1 MLNVVWQA
9 LPQSHRG
16 CNFTP
21 TPPAPPPVSSHVT
34 RDALKVC
41 EWERKSDRGYMAQ
54 TSCRC
59 GVVIAFVSNPNEIN
73 TDRPQLLPQ
82 STRTA
87 TATSTSLFLLAFYL
101 HSLRRIKLL
110 CTNQIHKH
118 KIPRHTHTHT
128 GASTKTQQIHTHT
141 HTQRPLWHRIAT
153 QNEA

>member
-1 MLNVVWQA
+1 MQNECLMSCGRHFPSLIAAATSLVPRPLPHLFLLLSLGMLLKCV
-9 LPQSHRG
+9 SGRG
-16 CNFTP
+16 R
-21 TPPAPPPVSSHVT
+21 VS
-34 RDALKVC
+34 
-41 EWERKSDRGYMAQ
+41 GYTGL

-73 TDRPQLLPQ
+73 TDRPQLQPQ

-118 KIPRHTHTHT
+118 KIPRHTHSLGRQQKHNKYTHKHIEAPL
-128 GASTKTQQIHTHT
+128 ASNCH
-141 HTQRPLWHRIAT
+141 A
-153 QNEA
+153 

>member
-16 CNFTP
+16 CNFTR

-41 EWERKSDRGYMAQ
+41 EWKRERRSGYMGQ

-73 TDRPQLLPQ
+73 TDRPQLQPQ

-118 KIPRHTHTHT
+118 KIPRHTHTRWGVNKNT
-128 GASTKTQQIHTHT
+128 TNTHT
-141 HTQRPLWHRIAT
+141 NT
-153 QNEA
+153 